1 MTQVIEKQSAQVS
14 NFLRMSA
21 QSTNGGPSWV
31 NDMRRQGMAR
41 FDQVGFPNTK
51 QEEWRHTSV
60 APIAKTAFKLAAS
73 APGEGA
79 REFSFGA
86 DAACEIVFI
95 NGHFSPQL
103 SKLGQLPRG
112 VTVRSLAQVIPTHSE
127 VKDSLSKLAS
137 IEANPFVA
145 LNTGFIHDG
154 AYVHLGATR
163 SWPAQSTCC
172 SSRPPPMNRRS
183 RIRVCS
189 SSPRTMSRPRSSKA
203 TSARPGDISPTP

>member
-1 MTQVIEKQSAQVS
+1 M
-14 NFLRMSA
+14 
-21 QSTNGGPSWV
+21 
-31 NDMRRQGMAR
+31 
-41 FDQVGFPNTK
+41 
-51 QEEWRHTSV
+51 
-60 APIAKTAFKLAAS
+60 APIARTAFKLAAS

-154 AYVHLGATR
+154 AYVHLARNTVLAGPIHLLFFSTASDEPTVSHPR
-163 SWPAQSTCC
+163 VLVVAEDNVEAQIVESYVGTAG
-172 SSRPPPMNRRS
+172 RYFTN
-183 RIRVCS
+183 
-189 SSPRTMSRPRSSKA
+189 A
-203 TSARPGDISPTP
+203 GDGDFAGQ